1 MLLFVKS
8 AKFRKKLNLQKNT
21 QAKKR
26 AKVSASSQTA
36 TPRHL
41 RHASGKKSEGL
52 GITTNHH
59 ATPFKARKRK
69 KSEGLGIT
77 TNRHAT
83 PFKARK
89 RKKERRSRHHHKP
102 PRHLRHAS
110 GKRAKVSTSPQTA
123 TPRHLR
129 HASGKKNEGLGH
141 HHIFKARKRTTQAKS
156 APHRHESG
164 HYRQEIG
171 TISSP
176 RRTGGNGAVV
186 RDKR

>member
-52 GITTNHH
+52 G
-59 ATPFKARKRK
+59 
-69 KSEGLGIT
+69 
-77 TNRHAT
+77 
-83 PFKARK
+83 
-89 RKKERRSRHHHKP
+89 
-102 PRHLRHAS
+102 
-110 GKRAKVSTSPQTA
+110 
-123 TPRHLR
+123 
-129 HASGKKNEGLGH
+129 H

-164 HYRQEIG
+164 HYRQKIG

>member
-26 AKVSASSQTA
+26 AKVSASPQTA

-41 RHASGKKSEGL
+41 RHASGKKS
-52 GITTNHH
+52 
-59 ATPFKARKRK
+59 
-69 KSEGLGIT
+69 
-77 TNRHAT
+77 
-83 PFKARK
+83 
-89 RKKERRSRHHHKP
+89 
-102 PRHLRHAS
+102 
-110 GKRAKVSTSPQTA
+110 
-123 TPRHLR
+123 
-129 HASGKKNEGLGH
+129 EGLGH

-164 HYRQEIG
+164 HYRQKIG

>member
-52 GITTNHH
+52 GITT
-59 ATPFKARKRK
+59 F
-69 KSEGLGIT
+69 L
-77 TNRHAT
+77 
-83 PFKARK
+83 
-89 RKKERRSRHHHKP
+89 
-102 PRHLRHAS
+102 
-110 GKRAKVSTSPQTA
+110 
-123 TPRHLR
+123 
-129 HASGKKNEGLGH
+129 
-141 HHIFKARKRTTQAKS
+141 
-156 APHRHESG
+156 RHESG
-164 HYRQEIG
+164 HYRQKTG
-171 TISSP
+171 AKSSP
-176 RRTGGNGAVV
+176 QHARASGGNGAVV